1 MKVIEKCKNRIMI
14 LRFVIYGF
22 LGWCIEVFW
31 TGMGAA
37 LTGDRR
43 FRGYTYLWM
52 FPIYGSAVFL
62 EFLHDR
68 IFHWPM
74 LVRGGVW
81 VFVIYI
87 IEYAS
92 GWFLQSSV
100 GECPWDYSGSKYA
113 VKGLIRLDYAPAWL
127 VAGFLF
133 ERIHLFLDSVL

>member
-1 MKVIEKCKNRIMI
+1 MI
-14 LRFVIYGF
+14 IRFVIYGF
-22 LGWCIEVFW
+22 LGWCIEIFW

-62 EFLHDR
+62 ESLHDR
-68 IFHWPM
+68 IFHWPI

-81 VFVIYI
+81 VLAIYT

-92 GWFLQSSV
+92 GWFLRSAL
-100 GECPWDYSGSKYA
+100 GECPWDYSGAKYA
-113 VKGLIRLDYAPAWL
+113 VKGLIRLDYAPAWFI
-127 VAGFLF
+127 AGLLF
-133 ERIHLFLDSVL
+133 ERIHLFLDRILL